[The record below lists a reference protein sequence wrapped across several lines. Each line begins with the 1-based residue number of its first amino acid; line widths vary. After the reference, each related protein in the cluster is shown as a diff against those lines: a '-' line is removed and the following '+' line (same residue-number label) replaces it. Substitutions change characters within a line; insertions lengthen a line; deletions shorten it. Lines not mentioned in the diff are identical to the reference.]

1 MLDIIFFRFFSALQ
15 RTLDICS
22 QMSRCIKIS
31 TLEFG
36 FWLLQLLY
44 FSWAVAIQFWF
55 LLVFEKALDEVIA
68 SRLTSTSSDQKFRT
82 LFFQKSYNMPT
93 KNRNPEICSKTDQA

>member
-68 SRLTSTSSDQKFRT
+68 
-82 LFFQKSYNMPT
+82 
-93 KNRNPEICSKTDQA
+93 